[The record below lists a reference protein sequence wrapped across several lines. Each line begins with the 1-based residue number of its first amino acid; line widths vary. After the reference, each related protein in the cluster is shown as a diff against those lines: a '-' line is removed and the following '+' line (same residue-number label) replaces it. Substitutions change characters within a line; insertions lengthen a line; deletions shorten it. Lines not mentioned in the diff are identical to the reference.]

1 MVGTNLDGAD
11 VGVLSD
17 VLVLIEAILGGLA
30 LAKINRQFNE
40 QKHHRLKGG
49 DGTAAGP
56 LRCDMLVKDSQ
67 GGGGLIDGD
76 KFLSPL
82 FIISP
87 LVTEVLLYLRQ
98 RRRAHLENILGLDMR
113 RRWHGGWMPLGID
126 QRLKL
131 G

>member
-1 MVGTNLDGAD
+1 MIDTNLDGAD
-11 VGVLSD
+11 VGVLGD

-30 LAKINRQFNE
+30 LAEVNRQFNE

-56 LRCDMLVKDSQ
+56 LRGDMLMKDSQ

-82 FIISP
+82 SIIS
-87 LVTEVLLYLRQ
+87 LLATEVLLYLRR
-98 RRRAHLENILGLDMR
+98 RRRAHLENILRLDMR
-113 RRWHGGWMPLGID
+113 RRRHDGWMPLGID